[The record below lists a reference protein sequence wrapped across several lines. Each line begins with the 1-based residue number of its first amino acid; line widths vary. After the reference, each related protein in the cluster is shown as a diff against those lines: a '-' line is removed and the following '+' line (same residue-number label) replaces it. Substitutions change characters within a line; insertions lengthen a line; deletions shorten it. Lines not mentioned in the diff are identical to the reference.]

1 VNQELA
7 GGAVVIGA
15 NGLGQLTLKLATS
28 QTVTFALAA
37 PASISA
43 ANNDT
48 NIRIIEFDDKTGSG
62 TRGSGVLKS
71 ANGGDAS
78 QIVNNYAFSF
88 TGVDASQNP
97 IAIAG
102 SFKADGAG
110 NITGYAADANDN
122 GMMINET
129 GFTGTY
135 TANSVRGTIQF
146 KLNGNT
152 YNYSFYQVSA
162 SELLAISLDTL
173 SSNVP
178 LVSGLIEQQTGTFST
193 TSLKGAGVV
202 ELNGLAVLS
211 GTHVPDVTLGL
222 ATADGNGNLGVVYDE
237 YKGQLLTPQTFN
249 GTYSVDATS
258 GRVALKSTGTPT
270 ILYLLNNNQ
279 AFVLGGDASASSGLL
294 EPQSG
299 SGFNNGSFKGN
310 YLGGSLPLNSPSA
323 MNEVALAAADGNGN
337 VTITYDNS
345 GPKGL
350 VSNTTTTGT
359 YSVGSNGRITVTA
372 ADGTARVFYVVSS
385 TKAALLSGEGNGYLG
400 SLEQ

>member
-1 VNQELA
+1 
-7 GGAVVIGA
+7 
-15 NGLGQLTLKLATS
+15 
-28 QTVTFALAA
+28 VTFALAA